1 MKVYVRYEDV
11 TINSAT
17 YAVFLMDDNNNPL
30 EVKEAITEEDRDV
43 LIERFQRQYNITE
56 VRYFDDFKIDIS
68 NEKKYK

>member
-17 YAVFLMDDNNNPL
+17 YAVFLMDNNNNPL
-30 EVKEAITEEDRDV
+30 EVKEAITEEDRDI

-56 VRYFDDFKIDIS
+56 VRHFDDFKIDIS
-68 NEKKYK
+68 NEKNYK

>member
-43 LIERFQRQYNITE
+43 LIERFQRQYKITE
-56 VRYFDDFKIDIS
+56 VRHFDDFKIDIS

>member
-17 YAVFLMDDNNNPL
+17 YAVFLMDNNNNPL
-30 EVKEAITEEDRDV
+30 EVKEAITEEDRDI

-68 NEKKYK
+68 NEKNYK

>member
-17 YAVFLMDDNNNPL
+17 YAVFLMDNNNNPL

-56 VRYFDDFKIDIS
+56 VRHFDDFKIDIS

>member
-17 YAVFLMDDNNNPL
+17 YAVFLMDNNNNPL
-30 EVKEAITEEDRDV
+30 EVKEAITEEDRDI

-56 VRYFDDFKIDIS
+56 VRHFDDFKIDIS